1 METELEK
8 VLMNFYKEEMI
19 LYLTNHPEGFEEAIQ
34 LAITDKQPYSW
45 RAAWLLWSC
54 MEENDNRIKSHI
66 PGIIKSLKGKN
77 DGHQRELIKILYLM
91 DLDEN
96 HEGILF
102 DHCISIW
109 EKIDKKPSVRFNAF
123 KMIVRISRK
132 YPELS
137 QEIGFLLQD
146 HYLDT
151 LSKGVRHSLERMV
164 NGLENID
171 IAPAE

>member
-19 LYLTNHPEGFEEAIQ
+19 RFMTNHPESFGEAIH
-34 LAITDKQPYSW
+34 LALGDKQPYSW

-54 MEENDNRIKSHI
+54 IEENDSRIKSHI
-66 PGIIKSLKGKN
+66 RSIISSLKGKE
-77 DGHQRELIKILYLM
+77 DGHQRELLKILYLM
-91 DLDEN
+91 DLDER

-109 EKIDKKPSVRFNAF
+109 EKINKKPSVRFNAF
-123 KMIVRISRK
+123 KMMVKISRN

-137 QEIGFLLQD
+137 QEIVFLLQD
-146 HYLDT
+146 HYLET
-151 LSKGVRHSLERMV
+151 LSPGVRRALLKMTGV
-164 NGLENID
+164 LPVPENRKT
-171 IAPAE
+171 